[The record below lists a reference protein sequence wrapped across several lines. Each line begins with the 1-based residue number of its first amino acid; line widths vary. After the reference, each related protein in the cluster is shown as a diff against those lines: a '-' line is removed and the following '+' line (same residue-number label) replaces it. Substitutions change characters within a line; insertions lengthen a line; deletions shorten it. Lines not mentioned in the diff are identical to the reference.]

1 VPLLRLQ
8 LACGHPGELPEARY
22 LDALR
27 ADLEAS
33 LPLVWGRSVHSVF
46 LGGGTPSLFSPE
58 GIARLL
64 SELRTL
70 LPLLPGCEVTLEA
83 NPAPSR
89 RPGSGL
95 PRGRRDAPVDRRA
108 ELRRRK
114 LKALGRV
121 HDRRQALAAAELA
134 AEVFD
139 TFNLDLMYAL
149 PGQDMAG
156 LETDLRTAL
165 SFAPPH
171 LSLYHLTLEPN
182 TAFALKPPCCPTRT
196 SARRC
201 WTAWSSSPR
210 PPGWSATKSRPMRG
224 RATAAPTT

>member
-1 VPLLRLQ
+1 VTRLSIGVQ
-8 LACGHPGELPEARY
+8 SFD
-22 LDALR
+22 DA
-27 ADLEAS
+27 
-33 LPLVWGRSVHSVF
+33 
-46 LGGGTPSLFSPE
+46 
-58 GIARLL
+58 
-64 SELRTL
+64 
-70 LPLLPGCEVTLEA
+70 
-83 NPAPSR
+83 
-89 RPGSGL
+89 
-95 PRGRRDAPVDRRA
+95 
-108 ELRRRK
+108 K

-182 TAFALKPPCCPTRT
+182 TAFAQAPVLPDEDV
-196 SARRC
+196 SAEMLDRLVEL
-201 WTAWSSSPR
+201 
-210 PPGWSATKSRPMRG
+210 
-224 RATAAPTT
+224 TAAAGLERYEVSAYARPGHRCTHNLNYWQFGDYLGLGAGRTAS